1 MESIINALLQL
12 LVLSL
17 VVERI
22 VDVILKMVV
31 LPPRKSDSSPDWG
44 FPGTVLSFILGLVI
58 CYAYKFDL
66 IEVVTGGQASPYV
79 GSVLTALVIAGGSA
93 GVRAIIEVLRAI
105 SKANRAEAEA
115 RSLQARLQISYL
127 ADYTA
132 SSYAQD
138 AQLPHHWQLPVSI
151 MLTDISGRPARAA
164 QLYDAQ
170 GTYRRGC
177 SEFVC
182 AVLGL
187 AYEQANDLMGD
198 DPQEITDWSTVTP
211 GAIVGWK
218 KEGGSGHVSVYVKD
232 RLSTYIDVRE
242 PASSSNPNPKPR
254 RLSSYG
260 NNQKMY
266 LSSRFGN

>member
-22 VDVILKMVV
+22 VDVILRVV
-31 LPPRKSDSSPDWG
+31 IPPRKSDTSPDWG
-44 FPGTVLSFILGLVI
+44 VPGTILSFILGLVI
-58 CYAYKFDL
+58 CYSYKFDL
-66 IEVVTGGQASPYV
+66 IEIVTSGKASLHV

-93 GVRAIIEVLRAI
+93 GVRVIIEVLRAI
-105 SKANRAEAEA
+105 SKANRAEAEG
-115 RSLQARLQISYL
+115 RLLQARLQLSYPKNYTTT
-127 ADYTA
+127 AD
-132 SSYAQD
+132 AQD
-138 AQLPHHWQLPVSI
+138 VQLPHHWQPPLSTA
-151 MLTDISGRPARAA
+151 LTVISDRAAKAA
-164 QLYDAQ
+164 QLHDAQ

-198 DPQEITDWSTVTP
+198 DPQEITDWSKITI

-254 RLSSYG
+254 RLNSYG
-260 NNQKMY
+260 NNQKIY